1 MTGAPP
7 RTRETSRSGGTRRVL
22 MYSQDGFGLGHLRR
36 TSSIAAELVRQH
48 PDVAVL
54 SVGDSR
60 LGEFF
65 APTPNHEFVKLP
77 SIVKITQGHW
87 RPVALPLPFEDVSA
101 VRRDLLRSIAASY
114 RPDLFLVDHMP
125 HGAVGELLP
134 TLEVL
139 RAQGA
144 CVVLGLRD
152 VLDAPAVIRE
162 RWGAEGAYQAMDDF
176 YDRIL
181 VYGQRDV
188 FDLAREYGFSP
199 ASRRRV
205 ACTGYV
211 CTGERSRY
219 GHRLRGELLGSERD
233 RRSLVVAMAGGGA
246 DAYPLMSAVVDAV
259 PAVHAQHPCLIV
271 LIAGPFMPVEQR
283 REIQARARGLPIRVR
298 VTVSD
303 ALSYLEAA
311 DLVIAMA
318 GYNTTMEILRSGVGS
333 ILVPRRGPS
342 AEQRIR
348 AHLFAQRG
356 WIHTIDPDELDAEL
370 LAKRIISQLD
380 RPPATLDPDAAP
392 NLDGLARA
400 TSELGALLDGG
411 RGTVRRPVRVPA
423 GTRAARGDDR

>member
-1 MTGAPP
+1 MTAASS
-7 RTRETSRSGGTRRVL
+7 RTRVTSRSGGTRRVL

-36 TSSIAAELVRQH
+36 TSSIAAELVRQD
-48 PDVAVL
+48 PDVGVL

-65 APTPNHEFVKLP
+65 EPTPNHEFVKLP
-77 SIVKITQGHW
+77 SIVKITHGHW

-101 VRRDLLRSIAASY
+101 VRRELLRSIAASY
-114 RPDLFLVDHMP
+114 RPDLILVDHMP

-134 TLEVL
+134 ALELL
-139 RAQGA
+139 RAQSA

-152 VLDAPAVIRE
+152 VLDAPGVIRE

-188 FDLAREYGFSP
+188 FDVAREYGFSP
-199 ASRRRV
+199 ASSRRV
-205 ACTGYV
+205 SCTGYV

-219 GHRLRGELLGSERD
+219 GHRLRGELLGPERD
-233 RRSLVVAMAGGGA
+233 CTSLIVAMAGGGA
-246 DAYPLMSAVVDAV
+246 DAYPLMSALVDAV
-259 PAVHAQHPCLIV
+259 PAVHARHPCLVV

-283 REIQARARGLPIRVR
+283 RGLQTRARGLPMRVR

-303 ALSYLEAA
+303 TLSYLEAA

-318 GYNTTMEILRSGVGS
+318 GYNTTMEILRSGVRS
-333 ILVPRRGPS
+333 ILVPRTGPS

-348 AHLFAQRG
+348 AHLFARRG

-370 LAKRIISQLD
+370 LAKRMMDHLD
-380 RPPATLDPDAAP
+380 RPPAPLDPDAAP
-392 NLDGLARA
+392 NLEGLARA
-400 TSELGALLDGG
+400 GSELRALLEGG
-411 RGTVRRPVRVPA
+411 RRTVRRPARVSA
-423 GTRAARGDDR
+423 GRHAARVDDR